1 MCNRLPKT
9 TYRYRNRDDTKKS
22 PMIEI
27 YHHRFLQE
35 DYEDVGPRSRRFST
49 LKKMNKKQ
57 KDPKCVSFFENYNRI
72 FEL

>member
-9 TYRYRNRDDTKKS
+9 TYRYRAYRNRDDTKKS

-35 DYEDVGPRSRRFST
+35 DYEDVRPPSRRFST
-49 LKKMNKKQ
+49 LKK
-57 KDPKCVSFFENYNRI
+57 
-72 FEL
+72 